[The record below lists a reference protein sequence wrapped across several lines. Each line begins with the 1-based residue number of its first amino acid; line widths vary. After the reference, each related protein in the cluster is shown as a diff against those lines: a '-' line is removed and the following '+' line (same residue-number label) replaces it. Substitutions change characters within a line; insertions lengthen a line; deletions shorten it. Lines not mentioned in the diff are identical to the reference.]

1 MPDGLRCFEDF
12 ERCIDG
18 FLARRPPAW
27 PGRRAASLARRAGA
41 CDHLITAAL
50 VHDFAACLSE
60 PGPAGA
66 LAQRSAAL
74 LGNVFP
80 AQVLAP
86 LRLLDAAAPA
96 GAPAQ
101 VLAQSRRLR
110 RFIAAAQAPA
120 EGALLP
126 WTALRSIAR
135 RASLDG

>member
-1 MPDGLRCFEDF
+1 MRDGLRSFADF
-12 ERCIDG
+12 ESCIDG
-18 FLARRPPAW
+18 FLARRPAAW

-50 VHDFAACLSE
+50 VHDFAACLGE
-60 PGPAGA
+60 PAPAGG
-66 LAQRSAAL
+66 LARRSAEL
-74 LGNVFP
+74 LGGVFP

-86 LRLLDAAAPA
+86 LRLVGAAAPVVA
-96 GAPAQ
+96 AAPL
-101 VLAQSRRLR
+101 LAQTRRLH
-110 RFIAAAQAPA
+110 RFIDGAQASA

>member
-1 MPDGLRCFEDF
+1 MRDGLRSFADF
-12 ERCIDG
+12 ESCIDG
-18 FLARRPPAW
+18 FLARRPAAW

-50 VHDFAACLSE
+50 VHDFAACLGE
-60 PGPAGA
+60 PAPAGG
-66 LAQRSAAL
+66 LARRSAEL
-74 LGNVFP
+74 LGGVFP

-86 LRLLDAAAPA
+86 L
-96 GAPAQ
+96 
-101 VLAQSRRLR
+101 LAQSHRLH
-110 RFIAAAQAPA
+110 RFIDGAQAST